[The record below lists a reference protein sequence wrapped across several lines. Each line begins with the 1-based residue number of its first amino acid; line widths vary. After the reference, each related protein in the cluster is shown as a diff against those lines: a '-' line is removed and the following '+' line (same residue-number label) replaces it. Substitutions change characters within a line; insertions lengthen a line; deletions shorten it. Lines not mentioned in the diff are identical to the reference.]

1 MSFCMIYR
9 KGGEKMT
16 LSEMFRSMS
25 QLQCGSTMAH
35 SIKVYR
41 IPHDNLGDVEVMSVF
56 EAKYMDIYRLA
67 ELIMA
72 DRLWSKYKDYSVDVT
87 EWDSEVFKVWI
98 DKERDND

>member
-1 MSFCMIYR
+1 MCVEMN
-9 KGGEKMT
+9 EKMT

-41 IPHDNLGDVEVMSVF
+41 IPHDNLGDVKVMSVVA
-56 EAKYMDIYRLA
+56 AKYMDIYRLA

-72 DRLWSKYKDYSVDVT
+72 DRLWSKYKDCSVDVT
-87 EWDSEVFKVWI
+87 EWDSGVFKIWI
-98 DKERDND
+98 DKERDNE